1 MCACVHSPSKPY
13 TPEQQQHAEVVLK
26 CKSYYEVLGVD
37 RTASTSVIKKAYH
50 KLALKLHPDK
60 NSAPGAEEAFKKIGT
75 AAGVLTDD
83 AKRRN
88 YDEYGHEDGAQAERE
103 GAPRAHPF
111 YGNQGVSAEDLFDML
126 FQQQAGF
133 VNGGQ
138 RFRGRR
144 YHTADGQGTRSAHL
158 LQLLPLLMLLMFTLL
173 SYGGQEQQP
182 YFRLQQAGPYQY
194 KRQTSSV
201 DVVQGL
207 DYWVKSDFR
216 RQIGHSRSTLR
227 QVEGAVQQS
236 GTGCCSSSSS
246 SSSCSWGGGA
256 VQSVQSTQSVPC
268 VCAVGS
274 VKLLASPVGACS
286 VRTVEE
292 VMCGGTEPAGAAST
306 AGRQRLRTTAEGANE
321 TSSGVQD
328 ADVFST
334 VGSFWCVDVMR
345 VSLWWFLCSHQCVR
359 CAQDNGLDK
368 RTHTIQKNSL
378 LNTMAL
384 RSVVVPNTHKTT
396 EHKD

>member
-1 MCACVHSPSKPY
+1 MEVNKDAARQCVDKAVQFIKQGQTAKAQHFLARAERLCPSLSELAAVKAAMASKARAASPPGSGSPAPTAGVPRRRRTDAGAPARPSKPY

-236 GTGCCSSSSS
+236 VYEQLKRS
-246 SSSCSWGGGA
+246 
-256 VQSVQSTQSVPC
+256 
-268 VCAVGS
+268 CAVERNQQAQLQRQAANAYGPRR
-274 VKLLASPVGACS
+274 KALMKQAAEFKMPTCS
-286 VRTVEE
+286 RLSE
-292 VMCGGTEPAGAAST
+292 VFGQWP
-306 AGRQRLRTTAEGANE
+306 R
-321 TSSGVQD
+321 
-328 ADVFST
+328 
-334 VGSFWCVDVMR
+334 
-345 VSLWWFLCSHQCVR
+345 
-359 CAQDNGLDK
+359 
-368 RTHTIQKNSL
+368 
-378 LNTMAL
+378 
-384 RSVVVPNTHKTT
+384 
-396 EHKD
+396 